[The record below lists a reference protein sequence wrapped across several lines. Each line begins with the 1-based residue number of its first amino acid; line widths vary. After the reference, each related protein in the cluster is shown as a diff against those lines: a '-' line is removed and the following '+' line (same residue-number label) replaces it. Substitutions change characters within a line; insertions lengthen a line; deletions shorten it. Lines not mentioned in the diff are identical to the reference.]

1 MSPIRSQK
9 TTGSL
14 SLDSSWE
21 ALKIRIPVMI
31 PIPEG
36 EFMMGTSD
44 ENIRTLQLKES
55 DWAYD
60 WNDRDLFINE
70 QPQHKITLPAFEI
83 AQFPVTNADYLAF
96 VWDTGHP
103 LPREWQSINHARGRE
118 LHPVTGVTR
127 IDAETFCTWLS
138 KRLQSSGFVNTNFRL
153 PTEAE
158 WEKTARGTDG
168 RIYPWGNMFDPWRCN
183 TSESAKKSTTP
194 VGSYSP
200 GGDSPFGAADM
211 VGNVWEWT
219 ASQLLPYPYTG
230 GQNLPE
236 SSRET
241 KKPGARYV
249 IRGGAWYYS
258 RKLARCA
265 AREGEFEN
273 HQSISTGFRLARTP

>member
-1 MSPIRSQK
+1 MSPIRSHK

-31 PIPEG
+31 AIPEG
-36 EFMMGTSD
+36 EFIMGTSLED
-44 ENIRTLQLKES
+44 IRTLQLKES

-60 WNDRDLFINE
+60 WNDRDLFVNE
-70 QPQHKITLPAFEI
+70 QPQHKVTLPKFEI

-96 VWDTGHP
+96 VWDTGYP
-103 LPREWQSINHARGRE
+103 LPREWHSINHTRGRE

-127 IDAETFCTWLS
+127 LDAEAFCAWLS
-138 KRLQSSGFVNTNFRL
+138 KRLNTSFRL

-158 WEKTARGTDG
+158 WEKTARGADG

-183 TSESAKKSTTP
+183 TSESAKKNTTP

-200 GGDSPFGAADM
+200 GGDSPFGVADM
-211 VGNVWEWT
+211 VGNVFEWT
-219 ASQLLPYPYTG
+219 ASQLLPYPYLAD
-230 GQNLPE
+230 Q
-236 SSRET
+236 SREV

-265 AREGEFEN
+265 AREGEMEN
-273 HQSISTGFRLARTP
+273 HQSLSTGFRLARTP